1 MGPKRHCDLLP
12 SGAGLLGSPFSQA
25 HRSLRVQINISTRH
39 GYLSDATRS
48 KVSAKVARLSRHFER
63 LTAIEVTVD
72 LEFQDSPTVDLRVSA
87 EHKHDF
93 VATERASDLWR
104 SINGAVQK
112 IEQQLRKYKEKV
124 TDRHRAHSA
133 REQGAV
139 AGE

>member
-1 MGPKRHCDLLP
+1 
-12 SGAGLLGSPFSQA
+12 
-25 HRSLRVQINISTRH
+25 VQINISTRH

-48 KVSAKVARLSRHFER
+48 KISAKVARLSRYFER
-63 LTAIEVTVD
+63 LTSIDVTVD

-93 VATERASDLWR
+93 VATDRASDLWR

-124 TDRHRAHSA
+124 TSRHRSHGA

>member
-1 MGPKRHCDLLP
+1 M
-12 SGAGLLGSPFSQA
+12 
-25 HRSLRVQINISTRH
+25 QINISTRH

-48 KVSAKVARLSRHFER
+48 KVSVKVSRLSRYFER
-63 LTAIEVTVD
+63 LTAIDVTVD
-72 LEFQDSPTVDLRVSA
+72 LEYQDSPTVDLRVSA

-112 IEQQLRKYKEKV
+112 IEHQLRKYKEKV
-124 TDRHRAHSA
+124 TTRHRSHAA
-133 REQGAV
+133 RQQGAV

>member
-1 MGPKRHCDLLP
+1 M
-12 SGAGLLGSPFSQA
+12 
-25 HRSLRVQINISTRH
+25 QINISTRH

-48 KVSAKVARLSRHFER
+48 KLSEKVGRLSRYFER
-63 LTAIEVTVD
+63 LTAIDVTVD
-72 LEFQDSPTVDLRVSA
+72 LEYQDSPTVDLRVSA

-112 IEQQLRKYKEKV
+112 IEHQLRKYKEKV
-124 TDRHRAHSA
+124 TSRHRNHAA
-133 REQGAV
+133 RQQGAV

>member
-1 MGPKRHCDLLP
+1 MG
-12 SGAGLLGSPFSQA
+12 
-25 HRSLRVQINISTRH
+25 SLFRLKGVCPVQIKISTRH

-48 KVSAKVARLSRHFER
+48 KITAKVARISRYFER
-63 LTAIEVTVD
+63 LAAIELTVD
-72 LEFQDSPTVDLRVSA
+72 LEIPDSPTVDLRVAA

-93 VATERASDLWR
+93 VATARAGDLWR

-124 TDRHRAHSA
+124 TDRHRTHGA
-133 REQGAV
+133 RQQGVA